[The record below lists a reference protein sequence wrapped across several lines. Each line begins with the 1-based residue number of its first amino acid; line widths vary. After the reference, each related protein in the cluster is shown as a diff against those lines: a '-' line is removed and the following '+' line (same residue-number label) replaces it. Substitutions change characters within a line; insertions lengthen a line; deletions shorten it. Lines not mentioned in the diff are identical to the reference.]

1 MSRLKETTS
10 TEKLLNLIRNKK
22 EDHTSR
28 PVVMPEIG
36 SRKKQS
42 KHALSKTQPVK
53 KSVNIGID
61 IGHEYLRLVKA
72 SKSGDNK
79 WALLD
84 YRSVPFDQAVSKK
97 SPEFADFLKSELS
110 RFLGANRKANLWAN
124 MSAARVN
131 VRHVRIP
138 KVAKKHVEN
147 AIYWTV
153 RKETPFD
160 EKDTMIDYV
169 IQGETV
175 ENGAQKLSAMVYTV
189 PREEIENL
197 KKQFSIIGFPL
208 DGISISPFAIE
219 NMFMAGWFPAVEG
232 TVASLFMGNDF
243 SRIDIYAQGKL
254 TMTRGIKAG
263 VNSMLESLQQRMDES
278 LPKAPEQGEDTIGA
292 GMKEARKVLLGLD
305 SVPLAKEGDVGFALT
320 EEEKFA
326 IILPALER
334 MIRQVERTF
343 DHYTA
348 NLGYER
354 VDKLYI
360 SSVINLSASITEYVK
375 DQLGMESDVL
385 DPFKFHLS
393 FLGEDASPDIPPLEK
408 IALTPALGLAL
419 SDNKYTPNFLFSSKD
434 KEKITQVV
442 RMTRA
447 VFTVLIMAALICA
460 GIFFSQ
466 LHANEQKKAKIARL
480 EAQLLQ
486 YSPQVDK
493 NLLSQMVVGST
504 QILQKA
510 KAYSERY
517 AGIAVIG
524 ELSALTP
531 NNVRLIALKVNLGSV
546 SNEKGAK
553 KEHAKSLTVEGLVMG
568 DRKSLEVLF
577 SHYLMTLDNSPLFRQ
592 ISIKKNSLEPFK
604 KGEALHF
611 IIDVTIG

>member
-1 MSRLKETTS
+1 LSRLKETTS
-10 TEKLLNLIRNKK
+10 TEKLLNLIRNKE

-36 SRKKQS
+36 SRKGKS
-42 KHALSKTQPVK
+42 KRPSLKTKPVK

-72 SKSGDNK
+72 AKSGDNK
-79 WALLD
+79 WALID
-84 YRSVPFDQAVSKK
+84 YRSVPLDQAVSKK

-110 RFLGANRKANLWAN
+110 RFLGANRKASLWAN

-131 VRHVRIP
+131 VRHIRIP
-138 KVAKKHVEN
+138 KVARKHVEN
-147 AIYWTV
+147 AIYWTIK
-153 RKETPFD
+153 KETPFD
-160 EKDTMIDYV
+160 EKDTMIDYE

-175 ENGAQKLSAMVYTV
+175 EDGVQKLSAMVYTA
-189 PREEIENL
+189 PRGEIEDL
-197 KKQFSIIGFPL
+197 KKQFSTIGFPL
-208 DGISISPFAIE
+208 SGISISPFAIQ
-219 NMFMAGWFPAVEG
+219 NMFIAGWFPAVEG

-243 SRIDIYAQGKL
+243 SRIDIYDQGKL

-263 VNSMLESLQQRMDES
+263 VNSMLESLQQRMDEL
-278 LPKAPEQGEDTIGA
+278 LPEPEQGDETIGVS
-292 GMKEARKVLLGLD
+292 MKEARKVLLGLD
-305 SVPLAKEGDVGFALT
+305 SPPSAKEGDVEFALT

-360 SSVINLSASITEYVK
+360 SSVINIPASLIEYVK
-375 DQLGMESDVL
+375 DQLGMESDIL
-385 DPFKFHLS
+385 DPFKFQLS
-393 FLGEDASPDIPPLEK
+393 FLGEEAPTDIPPLEK

-447 VFTVLIMAALICA
+447 AFTVLIIAALICA

-466 LHANEQKKAKIARL
+466 LHTIEQKKTKIARL

-493 NLLSQMVVGST
+493 NLLSQMVVGSK
-504 QILQKA
+504 QIRQKA

-517 AGIAVIG
+517 TGIAVIG

-531 NNVRLIALKVNLGSV
+531 KNIRLIALKVNLGNV
-546 SNEKGAK
+546 GNEKGAK
-553 KEHAKSLTVEGLVMG
+553 KENPKNLTVEGLVLG

-577 SHYLMTLDNSPLFRQ
+577 SHYLMTLDNSPLFGQ
-592 ISIKKNSLEPFK
+592 IRIQKNSLEPFK
-604 KGEALHF
+604 KNEALHF
-611 IIDVTIG
+611 IIGVTIG